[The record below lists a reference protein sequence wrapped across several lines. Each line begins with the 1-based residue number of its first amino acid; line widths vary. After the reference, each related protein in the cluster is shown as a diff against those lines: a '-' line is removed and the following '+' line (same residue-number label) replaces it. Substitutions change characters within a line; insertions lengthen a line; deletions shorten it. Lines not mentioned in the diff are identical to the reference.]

1 MRKWAGVFIGM
12 LLFLFVLSAQ
22 EASGEEI
29 PNQADAITSAQPG
42 DYILFPSGNRYIFTK
57 EEIMIMGGTFGYA
70 DIANAPSENKSDGTV
85 IKTIS
90 QAHSVRIYP
99 SGKTVH
105 VIKTRAA
112 FDYSLKFIEDNFYLM
127 RYIDSSGVLRDSKPI
142 AQPRFYVFRVFIQ
155 TDSITNGVDELTYLT
170 VSVYNHEGENF
181 VIKYCTVPDMVWGL
195 VSSETAEFVPA
206 IN

>member
-1 MRKWAGVFIGM
+1 MKKWAGVFIGI
-12 LLFLFVLSAQ
+12 LLFSFVLSAR

-42 DYILFPSGNRYIFTK
+42 DYILLPSGNKYVLTK
-57 EEIMIMGGTFGYA
+57 EEIKIADGTFEYT
-70 DIANAPSENKSDGTV
+70 DIANAPGETKADRTV

-90 QAHSVRIYP
+90 QAHKIRIYP

-112 FDYSLKFIEDNFYLM
+112 FDYSLKFLEDNFYPM

-142 AQPRFYVFRVFIQ
+142 AQPRFYVFRAFIQ
-155 TDSITNGVDELTYLT
+155 TESITNGVDELTYFI
-170 VSVYNHEGENF
+170 VSVYNFEGENY

-195 VSSETAEFVPA
+195 VSSGTSEFVPA
-206 IN
+206 GK